1 MQNLATE
8 SITIHVTDGLSREE
22 ASYVVEQDF
31 PDEEIMESLARPSGP
46 AITRTDSLAATSSA
60 ISSRSSRF
68 NRRRLP
74 RDEGGEAEGVDEPAE
89 TAVVVTV
96 FGEKLA
102 QLGVEDGAA
111 WRRNSAHSSSSSVVI
126 CSGGTLNRASGSG
139 SSLGRNSRCMAAFQ
153 GG

>member
-8 SITIHVTDGLSREE
+8 SITIDVTDGLSREE

-46 AITRTDSLAATSSA
+46 AITRTGSLAATPSA

-74 RDEGGEAEGVDEPAE
+74 RVAGGEAEGVDEPAE

-96 FGEKLA
+96 FGEELA
-102 QLGVEDGAA
+102 QLGVDDGAGLA
-111 WRRNSAHSSSSSVVI
+111 EE
-126 CSGGTLNRASGSG
+126 LRA
-139 SSLGRNSRCMAAFQ
+139 
-153 GG
+153 